1 MAVSTHRSF
10 VMQQVFELTG
20 FNELDQDINLADSD
34 EVATAG
40 DISCLLAAFLDFFV
54 VLKLPNL
61 H

>member
-34 EVATAG
+34 EVATAV
-40 DISCLLAAFLDFFV
+40 DISC
-54 VLKLPNL
+54 
-61 H
+61 